1 MKNIYLLRF
10 FPSKSACFCL
20 YFIKISRFPSKTLR
34 ERTEVDFHRPSLLS
48 NQALACCHGYK
59 HFRVFFLAILVI
71 FGFFAVAVILSDLI
85 LFIVRTSHPDWLNII
100 RTIDESVHCSEV

>member
-48 NQALACCHGYK
+48 NQALACCHGFK

-71 FGFFAVAVILSDLI
+71 FGFFAVARAYRAHVAS
-85 LFIVRTSHPDWLNII
+85 
-100 RTIDESVHCSEV
+100 